1 VWSKEE
7 KHTGFWGRNLRKRD
21 NWEDLEVDKRIVLK
35 WILLEVGQGNGRD

>member
-7 KHTGFWGRNLRKRD
+7 KHTGFWRGNLRKRD

-35 WILLEVGQGNGRD
+35 WILLEVGQGNRRD